1 MLNYVQTISTVLAV
15 LERERKEN
23 KTHLVFSII
32 EGDKRPNRKIGEEK
46 LNILPHVPLYTS

>member
-23 KTHLVFSII
+23 KIHLVFSII